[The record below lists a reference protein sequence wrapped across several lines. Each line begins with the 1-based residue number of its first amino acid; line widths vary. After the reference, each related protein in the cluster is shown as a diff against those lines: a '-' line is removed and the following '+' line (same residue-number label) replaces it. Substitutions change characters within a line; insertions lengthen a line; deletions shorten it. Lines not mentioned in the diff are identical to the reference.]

1 MAPPFAQK
9 PSRISQ
15 LKADASRA
23 RTSKADIARDLD
35 IARGRR
41 EFFSNR
47 PDVSDDRAL
56 RRITQADEGQRFKNL
71 YTKPVQGSS
80 NLLQM
85 TADAPRNLA
94 AERERLARQY
104 GPTLSEIGSDVRFG
118 LTNLAQGF
126 KEKGAPIIQ
135 LLRGLY
141 QKGKDF
147 FTVPSGIETVVPQ
160 ARGDLFE
167 GMPTDSFVGPTFDS
181 QQINNQSLDAL
192 PSTLSNEEFD
202 EIYDFLPK
210 RTMLDNLPFK
220 AKPNNINNQTNFENS
235 LVNARADNVGINL
248 LGELQNLQNL
258 AQQYNLNKI
267 QFDPF
272 NPNRI
277 GYKDQFMFNNTPV
290 NYNVGIG
297 DKGIEGGLSFVFKN
311 GGSVDKYNGLG
322 YKLR

>member
-1 MAPPFAQK
+1 MARGRLMNAGAGLK
-9 PSRISQ
+9 KSQ
-15 LKADASRA
+15 QAAKESRA
-23 RTSKADIARDLD
+23 RIVDKFREDTRNTLFD
-35 IARGRR
+35 GRQ
-41 EFFSNR
+41 
-47 PDVSDDRAL
+47 DVSNERLDKRRLQQKAEDRFI
-56 RRITQADEGQRFKNL
+56 RTKM
-71 YTKPVQGSS
+71 KPVEG
-80 NLLQM
+80 LEGALQLN
-85 TADAPRNLA
+85 TPGGKTL
-94 AERERLARQY
+94 AERRMELARQY

-118 LTNLAQGF
+118 STNLAQGF

-167 GMPTDSFVGPTFDS
+167 GMPTTFDN
-181 QQINNQSLDAL
+181 QQINIQSLDAL

-202 EIYDFLPK
+202 EIYDFFPK
-210 RTMLDNLPFK
+210 RTMLDNLPFR

>member
-1 MAPPFAQK
+1 MARGRPTNVAGLK
-9 PSRISQ
+9 KSQ
-15 LKADASRA
+15 QAAKESRA
-23 RTSKADIARDLD
+23 RIVDKFREDTRNTLFD
-35 IARGRR
+35 GRQ
-41 EFFSNR
+41 
-47 PDVSDDRAL
+47 DVSNQRLDKRRLQQKAEDRFIRTKMKDDVEGLEGAL
-56 RRITQADEGQRFKNL
+56 QLNTPGGKTL
-71 YTKPVQGSS
+71 
-80 NLLQM
+80 
-85 TADAPRNLA
+85 
-94 AERERLARQY
+94 AERRMELARQY

>member
-1 MAPPFAQK
+1 MARGRPTNVAGLK
-9 PSRISQ
+9 KSQ
-15 LKADASRA
+15 QAAKESRA
-23 RTSKADIARDLD
+23 RIVDKFREDTRNTLFD
-35 IARGRR
+35 GRQ
-41 EFFSNR
+41 
-47 PDVSDDRAL
+47 DVSNERLDKRRLQQKAEDRFIRTKMKDDVEGLEGAL
-56 RRITQADEGQRFKNL
+56 QLNTPGGKTL
-71 YTKPVQGSS
+71 
-80 NLLQM
+80 
-85 TADAPRNLA
+85 
-94 AERERLARQY
+94 AERRMELARQY

-167 GMPTDSFVGPTFDS
+167 GMPTDSFVGPTFDN

>member
-1 MAPPFAQK
+1 MARGRPTNVAGLK
-9 PSRISQ
+9 KSQ
-15 LKADASRA
+15 QAAKESRA
-23 RTSKADIARDLD
+23 RIVDKFREDTRNTLFD
-35 IARGRR
+35 GRQ
-41 EFFSNR
+41 
-47 PDVSDDRAL
+47 DVSNQRLDKRRLQQKAEDRFIRTKMKDDVEGLEGAL
-56 RRITQADEGQRFKNL
+56 QLNTPGGKTL
-71 YTKPVQGSS
+71 
-80 NLLQM
+80 
-85 TADAPRNLA
+85 
-94 AERERLARQY
+94 AERRMELARQY

-272 NPNRI
+272 DPNRI

>member
-1 MAPPFAQK
+1 MARGRLMNAGAGLK
-9 PSRISQ
+9 KSQ
-15 LKADASRA
+15 QAAKESRA
-23 RTSKADIARDLD
+23 RIVDKFREDTRNTLFD
-35 IARGRR
+35 GRQ
-41 EFFSNR
+41 
-47 PDVSDDRAL
+47 DVSNERLDKRRLQQKAEDRFI
-56 RRITQADEGQRFKNL
+56 RTKM
-71 YTKPVQGSS
+71 KPVEG
-80 NLLQM
+80 LEGALQLN
-85 TADAPRNLA
+85 TPGGKTL
-94 AERERLARQY
+94 AERRMELARQY

-167 GMPTDSFVGPTFDS
+167 GMPTTFDN
-181 QQINNQSLDAL
+181 QQINIQSLDAL

-210 RTMLDNLPFK
+210 RTVLDNLPFR

>member
-1 MAPPFAQK
+1 MARGRPTNVAGLK
-9 PSRISQ
+9 KSQ
-15 LKADASRA
+15 QVAKESRA
-23 RTSKADIARDLD
+23 RIVDKFREDTRNTLFD
-35 IARGRR
+35 GRQ
-41 EFFSNR
+41 
-47 PDVSDDRAL
+47 DVSNERLDKRRLQQKAEDRFIRTKMKDDVEGLEGAL
-56 RRITQADEGQRFKNL
+56 QLNTPGGKTL
-71 YTKPVQGSS
+71 
-80 NLLQM
+80 
-85 TADAPRNLA
+85 
-94 AERERLARQY
+94 AERRMELARQY

-147 FTVPSGIETVVPQ
+147 FTAPSGIETVVPQ

-167 GMPTDSFVGPTFDS
+167 GKPTDSFVVPTF
-181 QQINNQSLDAL
+181 
-192 PSTLSNEEFD
+192 
-202 EIYDFLPK
+202 
-210 RTMLDNLPFK
+210 DNLPFK